1 MKRCSLVL
9 LVLFVLAR
17 THTPLLAALQSKA
30 DPKGNDTIDGW
41 ARDNYHR
48 ALDLLLPDRCASAI
62 DARWLACVR
71 IVPPFR
77 NEIEYLLSVQRQLDG
92 SIFAQITRPKAHSI
106 YVQLRQRRKEHAQVP
121 LAELAKL
128 IEIETQAGD
137 QRRFPQLADLANE
150 FEGLRLSPVLSDE
163 IMMDPTQYRFRVRS
177 FAGERM
183 ELTLDGPGSGAPV
196 QPPGL
201 IRWAESVRKTLASA
215 FN

>member
-1 MKRCSLVL
+1 M
-9 LVLFVLAR
+9 
-17 THTPLLAALQSKA
+17 LQ
-30 DPKGNDTIDGW
+30 
-41 ARDNYHR
+41 
-48 ALDLLLPDRCASAI
+48 DRCASAI

-106 YVQLRQRRKEHAQVP
+106 YVQLRQRRKEHAQAP

-128 IEIETQAGD
+128 TEIETQAGD

-163 IMMDPTQYRFRVRS
+163 IMMDPTQYRFHVRS
-177 FAGERM
+177 FAGE
-183 ELTLDGPGSGAPV
+183 DGAYLERSRFRGSGSTSRADPLGRIGKENAG
-196 QPPGL
+196 Q
-201 IRWAESVRKTLASA
+201 R
-215 FN
+215 FH